1 MAVSVTEKDGIKTED
16 DHHNDSFGNPGLISP
31 DREDISRLLKVPFS
45 GRIRGGM
52 RPGKKVI
59 VMGIVDLEPDSFD
72 VSLTCGRGTE
82 EEEPQPDV
90 ALKLS
95 ARFAERQFLRNSRVS
110 GQWSEEEKSI
120 DYFPF
125 IPDQPFRIEIHCEH
139 TRFRIFVD
147 GNPLFDFFHKVKSLP
162 SIDTLLHL
170 KVYEAFSQES
180 SPMEQE
186 VMRIYPS
193 SPPPLDDESG
203 GEEDDDEFRD
213 FSGGVPSSGGVA
225 MSSNQLCPST
235 TDPASPTPSMV
246 HFSVSNSS
254 FFAGATH
261 SNGISKQFRAADDL
275 KKPRAPVVD
284 QSQPANTVTLEVGR
298 GRPGLE
304 VKGQPC
310 HCDLPDLPLTNGF
323 TERHHQG
330 TMSAGLVPAG
340 LGSPSQEQGFADFSA
355 FAEPEMELEPW
366 CCGFTHT
373 TEYRKDG
380 RTEGTNLANGFC
392 EAYSVKKD
400 IEQRARI
407 ERGGPDS
414 RCLAQ
419 QGDRDCT
426 GVQQHPQDSAGLL
439 PPHGV
444 SGSVSEDFASF
455 GEAVSSDALEEFGD
469 FGETVFTPLSPGEEE
484 EVQRSDLR
492 EETETKMGEE
502 EDDNEEEDFGNFRDA
517 GSFPSQDDFADF
529 NQSESRTQEVF
540 GDFDQDYSE
549 DPGPT
554 EVCGEEV
561 GHGDLPLSDSFA
573 DFHSAPLEG
582 GAEGQGEREE
592 GWGGFWGPERDSLQA
607 SLSIRLQRVLQ
618 TSFPAV
624 AVPELDQERSMERGM
639 EEETGVEESEEET
652 ETEEEERGVEVLK
665 VLSLR
670 ALLETLGTQ
679 PDEEETKG
687 LNHTTHW
694 IPRGAWRQPQ
704 DLHDA
709 VGLGFQWGGSHSN
722 RTLLRCLG
730 MDTRNMLFT
739 GQRKQPVIVPV
750 FAASL
755 GMLEP
760 TKEPVR
766 AASAAE
772 QTAATAQALP
782 GVDPELASD
791 PSRRL
796 ADTLNHLMSTM
807 EITTTSTR
815 KPHKDEEEQLS
826 DEAARVICGLADLSF
841 MKAKVLMFPITL
853 TAGSGTV
860 LE

>member
-1 MAVSVTEKDGIKTED
+1 
-16 DHHNDSFGNPGLISP
+16 
-31 DREDISRLLKVPFS
+31 
-45 GRIRGGM
+45 
-52 RPGKKVI
+52 
-59 VMGIVDLEPDSFD
+59 
-72 VSLTCGRGTE
+72 
-82 EEEPQPDV
+82 
-90 ALKLS
+90 
-95 ARFAERQFLRNSRVS
+95 
-110 GQWSEEEKSI
+110 
-120 DYFPF
+120 
-125 IPDQPFRIEIHCEH
+125 
-139 TRFRIFVD
+139 
-147 GNPLFDFFHKVKSLP
+147 
-162 SIDTLLHL
+162 
-170 KVYEAFSQES
+170 
-180 SPMEQE
+180 MEQE

-414 RCLAQ
+414 QCVAQ

-439 PPHGV
+439 PPTEVLCARGEGLGEPGERVPSINRDSTLGTLTQDPELGGGREEEEKGSETEDSVSPLPTTV

-469 FGETVFTPLSPGEEE
+469 FGETVFTPLSPGEE

-592 GWGGFWGPERDSLQA
+592 GWGAFGDQRGLSEGETWAELGEEERARRTEEEEVKREGERCQGGAAVQRDSLQA

-652 ETEEEERGVEVLK
+652 ETEEEERGVEV
-665 VLSLR
+665 
-670 ALLETLGTQ
+670 
-679 PDEEETKG
+679 
-687 LNHTTHW
+687 

-730 MDTRNMLFT
+730 MDTRNM
-739 GQRKQPVIVPV
+739 
-750 FAASL
+750 

-760 TKEPVR
+760 TKEPGAPQPWSQFDWSSSGLGINPLDVLSVLVGGIR
-766 AASAAE
+766 
-772 QTAATAQALP
+772 QRQ
-782 GVDPELASD
+782 V
-791 PSRRL
+791 
-796 ADTLNHLMSTM
+796 
-807 EITTTSTR
+807 
-815 KPHKDEEEQLS
+815 KPY
-826 DEAARVICGLADLSF
+826 R
-841 MKAKVLMFPITL
+841 
-853 TAGSGTV
+853 
-860 LE
+860 